1 MISKDYI
8 FKKNGEDIEFVGDF
22 NGFYENESDPWGQS
36 GGDKRLGEYY
46 AYSRKNIVS
55 NLSKNNIKTALE
67 VGSGL
72 GYVVDYINKNSS
84 CICEGSDI
92 SDNAINKSSVLFE
105 KYNFY
110 CMDIQDKD
118 IIIPKKYDAVIV
130 NQVLWYILEDFNI
143 VFENILKLLNV
154 DGYLIISQAF
164 LDEQKYDID
173 IINGFGGLI
182 QYVQNTQKQRFKLLK
197 AEYYSDKGLLHND
210 GILIAQKL

>member
-1 MISKDYI
+1 MCIDY
-8 FKKNGEDIEFVGDF
+8 FKTNHSAF
-22 NGFYENESDPWGQS
+22 NNASERILDLGCGSGVVSVVLKKIGYEN
-36 GGDKRLGEYY
+36 
-46 AYSRKNIVS
+46 
-55 NLSKNNIKTALE
+55 
-67 VGSGL
+67 GL
-72 GYVVDYINKNSS
+72 
-84 CICEGSDI
+84 CASDI